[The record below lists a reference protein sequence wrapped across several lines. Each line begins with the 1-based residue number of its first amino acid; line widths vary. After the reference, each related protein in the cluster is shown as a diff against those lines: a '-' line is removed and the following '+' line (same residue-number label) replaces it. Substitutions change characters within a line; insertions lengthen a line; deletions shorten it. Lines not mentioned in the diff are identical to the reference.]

1 VPVRIVDSFFCFVF
15 SLVNKRTSHHVDDM
29 QNWLTGFQ
37 SCHLCGC
44 LAEFMSFWI

>member
-1 VPVRIVDSFFCFVF
+1 MSVRIVDSFFFFF
-15 SLVNKRTSHHVDDM
+15 SLVNKRKSHHVDDM

-44 LAEFMSFWI
+44 LAEFMSF